1 MGISADEFSVYR
13 FGMACME
20 RVAVSAEKVTVHRVE
35 RCFLNEFCAEIKAP
49 VEEGLQ
55 VQQSTTNKV

>member
-1 MGISADEFSVYR
+1 
-13 FGMACME
+13 MACME

-35 RCFLNEFCAEIKAP
+35 RYFLNEFCAEIKAP
-49 VEEGLQ
+49 VREGLQ